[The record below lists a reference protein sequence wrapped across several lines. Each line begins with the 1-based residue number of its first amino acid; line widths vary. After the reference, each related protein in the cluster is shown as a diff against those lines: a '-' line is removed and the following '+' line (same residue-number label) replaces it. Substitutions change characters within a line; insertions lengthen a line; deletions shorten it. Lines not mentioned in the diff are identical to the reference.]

1 MVHPGTTTKGLAIS
15 GFCDGTPRGG
25 QPIISG
31 HPPGGSGCR
40 VGWEIYLTDE
50 VNDWLDGLLKHDADS
65 HPQVVSAHDALA
77 DASPRLARSSTGS
90 RCLLAQPQGV
100 VSRINWSQ

>member
-1 MVHPGTTTKGLAIS
+1 MIPHVRVRVGPWVPSRQYLPLGDGPTCSVTAKFTLAVA
-15 GFCDGTPRGG
+15 
-25 QPIISG
+25 
-31 HPPGGSGCR
+31 

-50 VNDWLDGLLKHDADS
+50 VNDWLDGLLKHDTDS
-65 HPQVVSAHDALA
+65 HPQVVSANDALA

-90 RCLLAQPQGV
+90 RCFLAQPQGV